1 MSEDEVGIMWEK
13 RRGGSAGG
21 AGRGTVGRRVGPP
34 VSSPLKYC
42 ETCIVNPLLTD
53 VLRFCLTRWSV
64 LFRIALWDCFF
75 WTLSLFLLAISKLLR
90 QLSKFV
96 LVSSPTVQLDIKG
109 AFHLPRNSGNS
120 VWDVNGTHVFKAF
133 HWKVAGNKWNFE
145 KVVLFCRWKLSGGN
159 ACSIYEFSVPGYSGL
174 SLSCHLEFW

>member
-1 MSEDEVGIMWEK
+1 MLSDLHSQPSLNWRLEVLLDSLVGVV
-13 RRGGSAGG
+13 SNC
-21 AGRGTVGRRVGPP
+21 TVG
-34 VSSPLKYC
+34 L
-42 ETCIVNPLLTD
+42 
-53 VLRFCLTRWSV
+53 
-64 LFRIALWDCFF
+64 FF

-96 LVSSPTVQLDIKG
+96 LVSSPTVQLDKKG

-133 HWKVAGNKWNFE
+133 QWKVAGNKWNFE

-159 ACSIYEFSVPGYSGL
+159 AWSIYQFSQGITTSRLCRAKSVPPTWIL
-174 SLSCHLEFW
+174 VTRA

>member
-1 MSEDEVGIMWEK
+1 M
-13 RRGGSAGG
+13 
-21 AGRGTVGRRVGPP
+21 GRGTVVGRVGPP
-34 VSSPLKYC
+34 VLTSLKC
-42 ETCIVNPLLTD
+42 CQTCIVNPLLTD
-53 VLRFCLTRWSV
+53 VLRFCVTHWVGVVSNCTV
-64 LFRIALWDCFF
+64 WTVF
-75 WTLSLFLLAISKLLR
+75 WTLSLFILVLSKLLR
-90 QLSKFV
+90 QHSEFV

>member
-1 MSEDEVGIMWEK
+1 M
-13 RRGGSAGG
+13 
-21 AGRGTVGRRVGPP
+21 GRGTVVGRVGPP
-34 VSSPLKYC
+34 VPSSLKC
-42 ETCIVNPLLTD
+42 CQTCKVNPLLTD

-159 ACSIYEFSVPGYSGL
+159 ACSIYEFSRGITSSRLFTAISVSP
-174 SLSCHLEFW
+174 F

>member
-1 MSEDEVGIMWEK
+1 MPEDEVGIMWEK

-34 VSSPLKYC
+34 VSSSLKYC

-75 WTLSLFLLAISKLLR
+75 GRYRFFYWLFRSCFVNFQNSSSSAVPQCNWTKRAL
-90 QLSKFV
+90 
-96 LVSSPTVQLDIKG
+96 
-109 AFHLPRNSGNS
+109 
-120 VWDVNGTHVFKAF
+120 
-133 HWKVAGNKWNFE
+133 
-145 KVVLFCRWKLSGGN
+145 
-159 ACSIYEFSVPGYSGL
+159 SIYPEIPEIPFGMLMEHTFSRRSTGKLPGISGIL
-174 SLSCHLEFW
+174 KR

>member
-1 MSEDEVGIMWEK
+1 MPEDEVGGIMWEK

-34 VSSPLKYC
+34 VSSSLKYC

-75 WTLSLFLLAISKLLR
+75 GRYRFFYWLFRSCFVNFQNSSSSAVPQCNWT
-90 QLSKFV
+90 
-96 LVSSPTVQLDIKG
+96 
-109 AFHLPRNSGNS
+109 
-120 VWDVNGTHVFKAF
+120 
-133 HWKVAGNKWNFE
+133 
-145 KVVLFCRWKLSGGN
+145 
-159 ACSIYEFSVPGYSGL
+159 
-174 SLSCHLEFW
+174 